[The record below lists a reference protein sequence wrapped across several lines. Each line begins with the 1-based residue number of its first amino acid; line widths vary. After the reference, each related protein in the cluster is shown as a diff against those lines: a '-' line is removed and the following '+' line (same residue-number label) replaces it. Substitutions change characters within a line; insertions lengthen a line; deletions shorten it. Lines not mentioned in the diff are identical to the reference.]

1 MCLPWTIALLEILL
15 GLPLLNRYNLHDDI
29 CDYDDDDD
37 DDDDADDAADDDDNN
52 GANCR
57 LSCMQHHC
65 FYHPRQQ
72 TVVDDGLAVLDWV
85 KSELGDS
92 AAQVHVQLY
101 IPHMYIPCTYHTKH
115 KTYFSLRFVLH

>member
-1 MCLPWTIALLEILL
+1 MLS
-15 GLPLLNRYNLHDDI
+15 LNKYDYHDDI
-29 CDYDDDDD
+29 CDYDDEDD
-37 DDDDADDAADDDDNN
+37 DDDDADDADDDDDNN

-57 LSCMQHHC
+57 LSRMQHHC

-72 TVVDDGLAVLDWV
+72 TVVDDGLVVLDWV

-101 IPHMYIPCTYHTKH
+101 IPH
-115 KTYFSLRFVLH
+115 KTQNIFFLKICASLNYVAAKI